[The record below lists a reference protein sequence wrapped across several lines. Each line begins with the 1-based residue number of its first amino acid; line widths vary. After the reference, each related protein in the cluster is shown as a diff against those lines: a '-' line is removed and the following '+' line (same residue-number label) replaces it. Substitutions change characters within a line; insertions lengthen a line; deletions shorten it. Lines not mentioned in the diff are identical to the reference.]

1 MEKEVLLLDM
11 ECLKNLVYIYF
22 LLHPNM
28 TARRIYAIWYKSNV
42 LGEYNRPEVEILLV
56 WIEEFKAELTQMVV
70 QRLEAQRNLA
80 IA

>member
-42 LGEYNRPEVEILLV
+42 LGEYNRPEVEILLG
-56 WIEEFKAELTQMVV
+56 WIDEFTTELNAYVS
-70 QRLEAQRNLA
+70 QRHIA